1 MTLPDHRRAAHV
13 VAGLVAERLTA
24 KAPLPG
30 TDDYA
35 AVRAE
40 YESRLFDA
48 FIGFASSSGR
58 GGRAFRN
65 EAGRAVTDA
74 TSAAFYR
81 GYQDAGGEETEA
93 EDEDWLTARQEGERG
108 HLPGVFEWL
117 AEAMEAETIT
127 EDAIR
132 GRVDSWAAGLD
143 GIYSEGKLRGAIN
156 IMLTFD
162 GDDGEESCAQCQK
175 HKGQRHSAKWWV
187 KRDLVRRNGNENYD
201 CGRWVPCQHHFFT
214 DKGEM
219 YAP

>member
-13 VAGLVAERLTA
+13 VAGLVAERLTV

-117 AEAMEAETIT
+117 AEAREAETIT
-127 EDAIR
+127 EPLIQE
-132 GRVDSWAAGLD
+132 RVERWAQSLDS
-143 GIYSEGKLRGAIN
+143 IYSEGLLRGKKN
-156 IMLTFD
+156 QMLEWRY
-162 GDDGEESCAQCQK
+162 GDTEHCATCLK
-175 HKGQRHSAKWWV
+175 LNGQRHTAKWYLA
-187 KRDLVRRNGNENYD
+187 RDYIPGKPGAAMD
-201 CGRWVPCQHHFFT
+201 CGGYRCQCSLL
-214 DKGEM
+214 DKDGGEGTI
-219 YAP
+219 